1 MSTFTATTTLVSGAA
16 VVTPLV
22 SVTDI
27 SGGALVLYSATGGL
41 LAAFATGQWKY
52 VVQVPTV

>member
-1 MSTFTATTTLVSGAA
+1 
-16 VVTPLV
+16 V